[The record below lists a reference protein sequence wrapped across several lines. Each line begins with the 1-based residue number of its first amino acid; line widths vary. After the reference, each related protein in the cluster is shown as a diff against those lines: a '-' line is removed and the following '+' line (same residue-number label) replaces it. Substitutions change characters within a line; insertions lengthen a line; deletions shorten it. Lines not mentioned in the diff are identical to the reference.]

1 MEDKTIL
8 SLALEG
14 VLFLLPLL
22 VVWLMAVVDR

>member
-14 VLFLLPLL
+14 VLLLLPLL